1 MNEQTEQTPGIKE
14 KDRVR
19 EKEPHLY
26 GVVLF
31 NDDFTTM
38 EFVVSVLKLVFH
50 KDEAQAQALML
61 KVHKAGSAL
70 VGTYTYDIAVTK
82 KEKAV
87 QMARSEQYPLHVE
100 VREM

>member
-38 EFVVSVLKLVFH
+38 EFVVSVLKLV
-50 KDEAQAQALML
+50 LL
-61 KVHKAGSAL
+61 
-70 VGTYTYDIAVTK
+70 I
-82 KEKAV
+82 
-87 QMARSEQYPLHVE
+87 LHLNL
-100 VREM
+100 